1 MPGDDDAPADGYSDS
16 PKSKGQSSNASDKA
30 DSKKKDSSSGTDDSG
45 NWSSSSSRP
54 DSVSPEEGLVVGLS
68 LDDYGFWE
76 DAFTPDLNYHLDN
89 EDKSEGDVNKVEKD
103 NSEEVPAGHDADR

>member
-1 MPGDDDAPADGYSDS
+1 M
-16 PKSKGQSSNASDKA
+16 
-30 DSKKKDSSSGTDDSG
+30 
-45 NWSSSSSRP
+45 
-54 DSVSPEEGLVVGLS
+54 GLS
-68 LDDYGFWE
+68 LDDYGFGE

>member
-1 MPGDDDAPADGYSDS
+1 MVLELLIVKLP
-16 PKSKGQSSNASDKA
+16 PKFGKSRRR
-30 DSKKKDSSSGTDDSG
+30 SGRG
-45 NWSSSSSRP
+45 AI
-54 DSVSPEEGLVVGLS
+54 VGRLW
-68 LDDYGFWE
+68 LRE